1 MMKDFVSTYT
11 NKPASTEDF
20 KAMVEKHMTQ
30 QMDLDHNHKMDWFFD
45 PYVYGTALPN
55 YKLEHSF
62 DNGPKGLMLNV
73 KITQSNV
80 DDRFGMLV
88 PLYLELAN
96 GKIVKLGA
104 AEITGNST
112 IQQSI
117 ALGSIKDKPKR
128 AILNYYDDVLAT
140 MDK

>member
-1 MMKDFVSTYT
+1 
-11 NKPASTEDF
+11 
-20 KAMVEKHMTQ
+20 MTQ

-55 YKLEHSF
+55 YRLEHSF